1 MVDLLNL
8 KNFVVLCQV
17 RNFGRAA
24 ERCYVST
31 SGLSRRISSLENWV
45 GTPLFDR
52 SRPSLELT
60 EAGMRLLDVAAQV
73 VHALEGAREH
83 IQEGQ
88 FHRQSDFPSS
98 PQCIRLDL
106 LLTQRP

>member
-24 ERCYVST
+24 ERCHVST
-31 SGLSRRISSLENWV
+31 SGLSRRISGLENWV
-45 GTPLFDR
+45 GAPLFDR

-60 EAGMRLLDVAAQV
+60 EAGVRLLDVAAQV
-73 VHALEGAREH
+73 VDALERAREL
-83 IQEGQ
+83 IQGDRI
-88 FHRQSDFPSS
+88 HQSDFPSG
-98 PQCIRLDL
+98 PQCKRLDL
-106 LLTQRP
+106 LLMHRP